1 MSSQFAARV
10 RMSAKLPTVVL
21 EEIEHH
27 IDAIMCFDS
36 SILLQ
41 FADFESMDLTYGEF
55 SQTGEFLVITSHE
68 GCNSDGERLA
78 YK

>member
-1 MSSQFAARV
+1 MSTQFAARV
-10 RMSAKLPTVVL
+10 RMSANLPTVVL

-27 IDAIMCFDS
+27 IDAITCFDS
-36 SILLQ
+36 SILLH
-41 FADFESMDLTYGEF
+41 FADFDSMDLTYGEF
-55 SQTGEFLVITSHE
+55 SQSGEFLLITSHD